1 MHRFR
6 KINNNKCKMENS
18 PMNDNNHNKEIEVTI
33 TDQNGNPVKKKGVKV
48 SVLNSYEAWS
58 TANLEDGS
66 TVRYKSSII
75 DAIRVT
81 DEFDQ
86 NGNPIYLINQTG
98 IINVE
103 SPNKL
108 KRK

>member
-1 MHRFR
+1 
-6 KINNNKCKMENS
+6 MES
-18 PMNDNNHNKEIEVTI
+18 SLMNDKNNDKEIEVTI
-33 TDQNGNPVKKKGVKV
+33 ADQNGNPVKKKGVKV
-48 SVLNSYEAWS
+48 SVLDSHETWS

-66 TVRYKSSII
+66 IVRYKSTII

-81 DEFDQ
+81 GEFDQ
-86 NGNPIYLINQTG
+86 DGNPIYLINQTG

-103 SPNKL
+103 SPNQL